1 MTKEELFSIKNRLEE
16 LYVALDSA
24 RRTRDGR
31 KRDKA
36 IRDARNAIHDYSHL
50 YMPSE
55 VLAYLEN
62 VVGGNTLN
70 YQHADDIGECICALN
85 NEIKDLENNLTE

>member
-1 MTKEELFSIKNRLEE
+1 MKKEIFESIKKRLEE

-36 IRDARNAIHDYSHL
+36 IRVAKHAIHDYSRL
-50 YMPSE
+50 YMPTE

-70 YQHADDIGECICALN
+70 YQHADDIGECISALN
-85 NEIKDLENNLTE
+85 MKIKECDNN

>member
-1 MTKEELFSIKNRLEE
+1 MKKEELYSIKNRLEE

-36 IRDARNAIHDYSHL
+36 IRDAKNAIYDYSRL
-50 YMPSE
+50 YMPSD

-62 VVGGNTLN
+62 VVGANTLN
-70 YQHADDIGECICALN
+70 YRHADDIGECIRALN
-85 NEIKDLENNLTE
+85 MKIKECDNN

>member
-1 MTKEELFSIKNRLEE
+1 MISKVLLQTVKDRLEE
-16 LYVALDSA
+16 LYVVLDSA
-24 RRTRDGR
+24 RRTKDGR

-85 NEIKDLENNLTE
+85 QEIKEIDNKLN